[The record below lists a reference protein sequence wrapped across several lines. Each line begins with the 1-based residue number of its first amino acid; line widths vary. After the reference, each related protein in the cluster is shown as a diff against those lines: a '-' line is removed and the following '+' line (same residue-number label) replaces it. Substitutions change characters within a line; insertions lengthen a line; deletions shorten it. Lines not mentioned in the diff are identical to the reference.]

1 MHCTFKQAAAAV
13 AAAFI
18 AVDSAQAC
26 STLVIGKKVS
36 ATGKI
41 IVAHNED
48 NGGRLFNMH
57 AACQAQK
64 RRNDS
69 L

>member
-1 MHCTFKQAAAAV
+1 MHCTFKQAAAA
-13 AAAFI
+13 ATALI
-18 AVDSAQAC
+18 AVGSAQVC
-26 STLVIGKKVS
+26 SSLDIDKKVP

-64 RRNDS
+64 GRNDS